1 MWGGPGG
8 KGGGH
13 GSKVGVIGRDY
24 KSGTRGAWRRYGKSE
39 GSASGFNAERKAGI
53 ECHREIRGS
62 CENGRVR
69 SIFQFERQ
77 ALPFLAGVENGHA
90 GCQWNFGRALMK
102 DFSLKLHRPLNRFVG
117 DAELEVRALHGV
129 RNGRRVRLPG
139 RPANEFEEPVVFVE
153 GKRDVTRSWYGRQND
168 IVCRVGKAGE
178 NQHPCQDYCEYLF
191 HLPPA
196 FFSC

>member
-8 KGGGH
+8 KDAGGD
-13 GSKVGVIGRDY
+13 SNVGVIARDY
-24 KSGTRGAWRRYGKSE
+24 KSETGGACRRYGKIE

-90 GCQWNFGRALMK
+90 GCQWNFGRPLMK
-102 DFSLKLHRPLNRFVG
+102 DFSLKLHRPLNPFVAH
-117 DAELEVRALHGV
+117 AELQAPTLHV
-129 RNGRRVRLPG
+129 LRKRR
-139 RPANEFEEPVVFVE
+139 PV
-153 GKRDVTRSWYGRQND
+153 
-168 IVCRVGKAGE
+168 
-178 NQHPCQDYCEYLF
+178 
-191 HLPPA
+191 
-196 FFSC
+196 